1 MKKLLLRCPTG
12 LYCHICSFLI
22 YMHASRYI
30 FSAIVHLPIHFPQYC
45 RCSCTCTSRS
55 NLRVENNMWMLR
67 SRLSVGGRSAR
78 QNVGRSAR
86 QNVGRSARYQ
96 RAPALWNLAHCCW
109 AIRSPERSFVCH
121 GVFNS
126 PGEIAFALRLGII
139 WMGLT
144 LLSR

>member
-1 MKKLLLRCPTG
+1 VHPATMNKLLLQCPTG
-12 LYCHICSFLI
+12 SYCHICSFLI
-22 YMHASRYI
+22 YMHASCYN
-30 FSAIVHLPIHFPQYC
+30 FSAIAHLPIRFPQDC
-45 RCSCTCTSRS
+45 RCSCTCASRS

-86 QNVGRSARYQ
+86 YQ
-96 RAPALWNLAHCCW
+96 RAPALWIFAHCCW
-109 AIRSPERSFVCH
+109 AVRSPERSFVCH

-126 PGEIAFALRLGII
+126 PGDIAFALQLGII